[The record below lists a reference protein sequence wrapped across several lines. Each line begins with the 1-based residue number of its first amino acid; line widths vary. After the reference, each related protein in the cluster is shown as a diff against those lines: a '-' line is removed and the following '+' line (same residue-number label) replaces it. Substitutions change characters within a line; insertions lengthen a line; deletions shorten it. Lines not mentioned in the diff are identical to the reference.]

1 MSQPGLSSSKTAAAM
16 MTDTDVSNQLEI
28 AVHMLRVSSAL
39 LPQQQHSGAL
49 VLMMIDDCS

>member
-1 MSQPGLSSSKTAAAM
+1 M